1 MGRARGESREK
12 SDRQMRSG
20 KRGERTHRI
29 ARRFHLNPA
38 ADRDQKCDGR
48 SRMAVFFA
56 RYSAREEHRLL
67 FEIKGKFAD
76 GPLEEGVEHLH
87 AGP

>member
-1 MGRARGESREK
+1 MGRARGESRER

-29 ARRFHLNPA
+29 ARRFHLIPA

-56 RYSAREEHRLL
+56 CYSAREEHRLL
-67 FEIKGKFAD
+67 SEMRENLQED
-76 GPLEEGVEHLH
+76 P
-87 AGP
+87 